1 MEAQNMHPAVH
12 GGEDSAKARGLYTA
26 LALCDMSWRLAL
38 GDGRETLCA
47 EQRMGD
53 YFVYNSPG
61 VRCRPYTVLFQNHLE
76 RISGWMRPW
85 FPRRRGLT
93 VRDFGRDCS
102 QARIGKLL
110 KNSLNISHADLS

>member
-1 MEAQNMHPAVH
+1 MHPAVH

-61 VRCRPYTVLFQNHLE
+61 VRCRH
-76 RISGWMRPW
+76 
-85 FPRRRGLT
+85 
-93 VRDFGRDCS
+93 
-102 QARIGKLL
+102 
-110 KNSLNISHADLS
+110 